1 MGVINAIE
9 RFQKV
14 ANEAPTDKKDIIQAT
29 RDLAGLS
36 TSIVSFVEHYEK
48 KQNEKKKEETFRV
61 KPEEIEKIFVGD
73 EKSPIIQKETIEAK
87 RREKQVEK
95 LKQEGKVEDIEANNQ
110 KKQEEQEIG

>member
-1 MGVINAIE
+1 MGVISAIE

-14 ANEAPTDKKDIIQAT
+14 ANEAPIDKKDIIQAT
-29 RDLAGLS
+29 RQLAGLS
-36 TSIVSFVEHYEK
+36 TSIISFVEHYEK
-48 KQNEKKKEETFRV
+48 KQEEQKQEEPFTV

-73 EKSPIIQKETIEAK
+73 EKSPIIQKETIEDK

-95 LKQEGKVEDIEANNQ
+95 LKKEGTVEDIEAKKK